1 MAASNLSAQKR
12 IRQSDK
18 RRLMNKSLK
27 SSLKT
32 QFKLL
37 EDAVESKNKKDAL
50 EILKGYVSM
59 LDKAV
64 KHNVLHKNNA
74 DRKKSRI
81 MKMINSIKK
90 VQKKESSAE

>member
-1 MAASNLSAQKR
+1 VAASNLSAQKR